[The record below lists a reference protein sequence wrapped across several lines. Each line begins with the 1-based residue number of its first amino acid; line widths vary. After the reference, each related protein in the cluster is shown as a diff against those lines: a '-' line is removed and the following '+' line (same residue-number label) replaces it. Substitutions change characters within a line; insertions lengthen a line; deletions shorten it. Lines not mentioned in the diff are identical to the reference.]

1 MKVTQKEKKVIE
13 KYLNYYY
20 KEHNEDQ
27 SQLTFKAQMQIL
39 YDHLTH
45 IVK

>member
-1 MKVTQKEKKVIE
+1 MKVTKEEKKVIE

-20 KEHNEDQ
+20 ENHSNQ
-27 SQLTFKAQMQIL
+27 SFKNQMALL

>member
-1 MKVTQKEKKVIE
+1 MDSNMKVTQKEKKVIE

-20 KEHNEDQ
+20 ENQSDQ
-27 SQLTFKAQMQIL
+27 SFKNQMELL

-45 IVK
+45 IVE